1 MNIRQTLLACATGA
15 TLLLSTQAQAGGP
28 VIVEDAYEAEPAPK
42 LTPGEKLAI
51 AAGIIIV
58 GALIVGGGGS
68 GDCTC
73 NDLPDDGGESC
84 GC

>member
-1 MNIRQTLLACATGA
+1 MKQILLTAALLAPLPAI
-15 TLLLSTQAQAGGP
+15 AGGP

-42 LTPGEKLAI
+42 LTPGEKIAL

-58 GALIVGGGGS
+58 GAMILGGGGGS
-68 GDCTC
+68 DACTC
-73 NDLPDDGGESC
+73 NDQPEDGPGSC